1 MRRTRLGVP
10 HFAAATTGL
19 TFTLILL
26 GVYTAAS
33 GAGLAC
39 SAQWPLCDGGLLPQ
53 TIPSFIE
60 WFHRLVAM
68 VAGFAI
74 LGTTVGVWRRFDSRR
89 IRLAGVTALAV
100 TPVQVLL
107 GGATVVSYTP
117 VVQTAHHGAAMV
129 IFGALFAATL
139 WSFAAVGT
147 EVDTAVDVTETDP
160 DTENGYDGTV
170 ADD

>member
-1 MRRTRLGVP
+1 MDLGRRTARRL
-10 HFAAATTGL
+10 AAATTGL

-39 SAQWPLCDGGLLPQ
+39 SAQWPLCDGGVLPQ
-53 TIPSFIE
+53 TLPSFIE

-74 LGTTVGVWRRFDSRR
+74 FGTAVAVWRTYEARR
-89 IRLAGVTALAV
+89 IRLAAVGALAV

-107 GGATVVSYTP
+107 GRQTVVQYTP
-117 VVQTAHHGAAMV
+117 TVQTAHHGAAML
-129 IFGALFAATL
+129 IFGGLLATTL
-139 WSFAAVGT
+139 WAYERPLDPAEEPTERETTGT
-147 EVDTAVDVTETDP
+147 TPASART
-160 DTENGYDGTV
+160 G
-170 ADD
+170 ARSDD